1 MNDLLT
7 ANFLHRPGRTLA
19 SVAGVALGII
29 LVVVTVGLV
38 RGMLRDRGERDT
50 NTGVE
55 LLIGRRDQFGI
66 SLTTLPLTLPVST
79 IEQLRDFPGVRSVT
93 PVGQHLEM
101 KGESGLGL
109 RQLDGVDFASYTAT
123 TNVRIVAGQSLPSAG
138 DFLIVDAK
146 YAADHRTR
154 PSDKLT
160 IFDREFTISGIYQPE
175 TGSRMMMPLT
185 TMQDE
190 LGAANKCSMVMVKLD
205 DPQKQDEVARQIV
218 SQYPDLR
225 VIFTRDLPAL
235 FANGY
240 GSLNVFLNLVTA
252 LAAVISLLVISLTMY
267 TTVTDRTHQ
276 IGILKSLGASKSFI
290 VGVFFKESLL
300 ICLAGLGAGLLL
312 ALLTTTILVKGLGM
326 SITWEADYV
335 GYATLGSIASGLLGA
350 IYPAWRAARLEVVE
364 ALRYE

>member
-1 MNDLLT
+1 MIDLLS
-7 ANFLHRPGRTLA
+7 ANFLHRPGRTLT

-55 LLIGRRDQFGI
+55 LLVGRRDQFGI
-66 SLTTLPLTLPVST
+66 SLTSLPLTLPVST
-79 IEQLRDFPGVRSVT
+79 IEQLRNFPGVRSVT

-109 RQLDGVDFASYTAT
+109 RQIDGVDFASYAAT
-123 TNVRIVAGQSLPSAG
+123 TNVRIVEGTPLPATG
-138 DFLIVDAK
+138 DFLIVDFK
-146 YAADHRTR
+146 YAADHRTH
-154 PSDKLT
+154 PGDKLT
-160 IFDREFTISGIYQPE
+160 IFDRQFTVSGIYRPE
-175 TGSRMMMPLT
+175 TGSRMMIPLA
-185 TMQDE
+185 TMQEE